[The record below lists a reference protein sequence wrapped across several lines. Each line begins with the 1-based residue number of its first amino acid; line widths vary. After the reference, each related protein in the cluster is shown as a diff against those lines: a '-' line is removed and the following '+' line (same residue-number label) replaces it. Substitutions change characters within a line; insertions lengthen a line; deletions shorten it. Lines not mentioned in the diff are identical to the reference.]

1 MLVAIKTADVGW
13 PFPKAFESSCTITL
27 QSALDKSIAL
37 FWGTIHWGN
46 YWIYQV
52 WVILRYSMIQLKGLI
67 CLEACSNP
75 QSWHSEEVVPLSP
88 WCPMVSQRPRVAP
101 APLPSHPSS
110 HQSIVSLPR
119 LEVLTV
125 QQILHNWRSS
135 QSSNNHLTI
144 IS

>member
-37 FWGTIHWGN
+37 FGGTIHWGN
-46 YWIYQV
+46 YLIYQV
-52 WVILRYSMIQLKGLI
+52 LVILRYSMIQLKGLI

-88 WCPMVSQRPRVAP
+88 WCPMVSHGVPKAP
-101 APLPSHPSS
+101 CCTCSSAQPSVFTSKYRFFAKTGGPHSAANFA
-110 HQSIVSLPR
+110 Q
-119 LEVLTV
+119 LEVL
-125 QQILHNWRSS
+125 S
-135 QSSNNHLTI
+135 I
-144 IS
+144 I